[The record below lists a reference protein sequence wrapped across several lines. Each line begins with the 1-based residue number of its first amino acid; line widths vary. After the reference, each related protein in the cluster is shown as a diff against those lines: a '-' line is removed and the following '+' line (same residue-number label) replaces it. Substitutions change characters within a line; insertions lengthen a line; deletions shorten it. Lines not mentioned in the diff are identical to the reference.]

1 MATSAFSDDRAGEAG
16 RPVRRVGADLCGIG
30 DLDDAEIATLLGRA
44 LAVADL
50 PHLPE
55 VLCGRQILAAFAEP
69 STRTRM
75 SFQAAARR
83 LGATVLTFDGG
94 AATSASKGESPLD
107 ALRNLDAMGFDAIV
121 VRDRR
126 EQWASRLTE
135 LLSARV
141 INAGDGISEHPT
153 QALLDAATI
162 IEARGRRADAGPE
175 ALVGVRIAICGDILH
190 SRVAGSGLRLLP
202 RLGASVVV
210 AGPPGLVDPER
221 LPDAV
226 DYAESLD
233 AALVGADVV
242 MMLRIQRERL
252 PASLELPDDASYHA
266 RWGLTQRRLETAA
279 DDAIVLHPGPMNR
292 GVEISDTV
300 ADGPRSRI
308 LRQARLGVAVRM
320 AVLARA
326 CGRLHHL
333 PTSPASSITGPD
345 GL

>member
-1 MATSAFSDDRAGEAG
+1 MATSAFSGERAAG
-16 RPVRRVGADLCGIG
+16 ALRPPRRDGADLCGIG
-30 DLDDAEIATLLGRA
+30 DLRDAEIAGLLGRA
-44 LAVADL
+44 LAVAEL

-55 VLCGRQILAAFAEP
+55 VLRGRQILAAFAEP

-83 LGATVLTFDGG
+83 LGADVLTFDGG

-126 EQWASRLTE
+126 EEWASRLTG

-141 INAGDGISEHPT
+141 INAGDGVSEHPT

-162 IEARGRRADAGPE
+162 LEARGRRAEAGAQ
-175 ALVGVRIAICGDILH
+175 ALSGVRVAICGDILH

-210 AGPPGLVDPER
+210 AGPAGLVDPSR
-221 LPDAV
+221 LPEAV
-226 DYAESLD
+226 DFAASLD
-233 AALVGADVV
+233 EALAGADVV

-266 RWGLTQRRLETAA
+266 RWGLTPSRLELAKG
-279 DDAIVLHPGPMNR
+279 DAIVLHPGPMNR
-292 GVEISDTV
+292 GVEIADAV

-333 PTSPASSITGPD
+333 PTPESPGD
-345 GL
+345 L